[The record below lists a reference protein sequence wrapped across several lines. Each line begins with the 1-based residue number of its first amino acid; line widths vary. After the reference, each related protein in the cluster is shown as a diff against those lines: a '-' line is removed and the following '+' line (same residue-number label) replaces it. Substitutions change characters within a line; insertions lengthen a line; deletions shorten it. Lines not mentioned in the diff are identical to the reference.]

1 MPDAT
6 SQFLNYISST
16 WDQTIPLKTLWTL
29 QFTSLPQVI
38 RSVDTILAGTE
49 RTSTS
54 VAKFPTNKNISD
66 LAYSNFT
73 ASTLLAQ
80 KITLPSDSLSVNT
93 TRNDNMG
100 GLFGG
105 YYSLQR
111 ENYNSINVD
120 FLETNKD
127 IIDFIMRPWLIAAT
141 YKGLVEDNELSIKT
155 DMVVSLYS
163 KYDET
168 TWGSRKTIKFEGVVP
183 VSTPGDTLG
192 YESSN
197 NSAIIRP
204 ISLAFKRYYVLD

>member
-1 MPDAT
+1 VPDAT

-54 VAKFPTNKNISD
+54 IAKFPTNKNISD
-66 LAYSNFT
+66 LSYSDFT

-80 KITLPSDSLSVNT
+80 KITFPSDSLSINT

-105 YYSLQR
+105 YYSSQR

-155 DMVVSLYS
+155 DMIVSLYS
-163 KYDET
+163 KYDQN
-168 TWGSRKTIKFEGVVP
+168 TWGGRKNIKFEGVVP

-197 NSAIIRP
+197 NSAIVRP
-204 ISLAFKRYYVLD
+204 VSLAFKRYYVLD

>member
-49 RTSTS
+49 RTSS
-54 VAKFPTNKNISD
+54 SIAKFPTNKNISD
-66 LAYSNFT
+66 LSYSNFT

-80 KITLPSDSLSVNT
+80 KIQFPSDSLGVT
-93 TRNDNMG
+93 TTSNNNMG

-105 YYSLQR
+105 YYSTQR
-111 ENYNSINVD
+111 ENYNSINVE

-141 YKGLVEDNELSIKT
+141 YKGLIEDNELSIKT
-155 DMVVSLYS
+155 DMIVSLYS
-163 KYDET
+163 KYDEN
-168 TWGSRKTIKFEGVVP
+168 TWASRKTIKFEGVVP
-183 VSTPGDTLG
+183 VNTPGDMIN
-192 YESSN
+192 YESSV
-197 NSAIIRP
+197 NSAIIKP
-204 ISLAFKRYYVLD
+204 ASLAFKRYYVLD

>member
-49 RTSTS
+49 RTSS
-54 VAKFPTNKNISD
+54 SIAKFPTNKNISD
-66 LAYSNFT
+66 LSYSNFT

-80 KITLPSDSLSVNT
+80 KITFPSDGLGVST
-93 TRNDNMG
+93 TSNSNMG

-105 YYSLQR
+105 YYSTQR
-111 ENYNSINVD
+111 ENYNSINVE

-141 YKGLVEDNELSIKT
+141 YKGLIEDSELSIKT
-155 DMVVSLYS
+155 DMIVSLYS
-163 KYDET
+163 KYDEN
-168 TWGSRKTIKFEGVVP
+168 TWAGRKNIRFEGVVP
-183 VSTPGDTLG
+183 VNTPGDMIN
-192 YESSN
+192 YESSV
-197 NSAIIRP
+197 NSAIVKP
-204 ISLAFKRYYVLD
+204 VSLAFKRYYVLD

>member
-49 RTSTS
+49 RTSS
-54 VAKFPTNKNISD
+54 SIAKFPTNKNISD
-66 LAYSNFT
+66 LSYSNFT

-80 KITLPSDSLSVNT
+80 KITFPSDGLGVST
-93 TRNDNMG
+93 TSNNNMG

-105 YYSLQR
+105 YYSTQR
-111 ENYNSINVD
+111 ENYNSINVE

-141 YKGLVEDNELSIKT
+141 YKGLIEDNELSIKT
-155 DMVVSLYS
+155 DMIVSLYS
-163 KYDET
+163 KYDEN
-168 TWGSRKTIKFEGVVP
+168 TWAGRKNIRFEGVVP
-183 VSTPGDTLG
+183 VNTPGDMIN
-192 YESSN
+192 YESSV
-197 NSAIIRP
+197 NSAIVKP
-204 ISLAFKRYYVLD
+204 VSLAFKRYYVLD

>member
-1 MPDAT
+1 VPDAT

-49 RTSTS
+49 RTSS
-54 VAKFPTNKNISD
+54 SIAKFPTNKNISD
-66 LAYSNFT
+66 LSYSNFT

-80 KITLPSDSLSVNT
+80 KITFPSDGLGVST
-93 TRNDNMG
+93 TSNSNMG

-105 YYSLQR
+105 YYSTQR
-111 ENYNSINVD
+111 ENYNSINVE

-141 YKGLVEDNELSIKT
+141 YKGLIEDSELSIKT
-155 DMVVSLYS
+155 DMIVSLYS
-163 KYDET
+163 KYDEN
-168 TWGSRKTIKFEGVVP
+168 TWAGRKNIRFEGVVP
-183 VSTPGDTLG
+183 VNTPGDMIN
-192 YESSN
+192 YESSV
-197 NSAIIRP
+197 NSAIVKP
-204 ISLAFKRYYVLD
+204 VSLAFKRYYVLD

>member
-1 MPDAT
+1 MSDAT

-49 RTSTS
+49 RTSS
-54 VAKFPTNKNISD
+54 SIAKFPTNKNISD
-66 LAYSNFT
+66 LSYSNFT

-80 KITLPSDSLSVNT
+80 KITFPSDGLGVST
-93 TRNDNMG
+93 TSNSNMG

-105 YYSLQR
+105 YYSTQR
-111 ENYNSINVD
+111 ENYNSINVE

-141 YKGLVEDNELSIKT
+141 YKGLIEDSELSIKT
-155 DMVVSLYS
+155 DMIVSLYS
-163 KYDET
+163 KYDEN
-168 TWGSRKTIKFEGVVP
+168 TWAGRKNIRFEGVVP
-183 VSTPGDTLG
+183 VNTPGDMIN
-192 YESSN
+192 YESSV
-197 NSAIIRP
+197 NSAIVKP
-204 ISLAFKRYYVLD
+204 VSLAFKRYYVLD

>member
-29 QFTSLPQVI
+29 QFTSLPLVI

-49 RTSTS
+49 RTSS
-54 VAKFPTNKNISD
+54 SIAKFPTNKNISD
-66 LAYSNFT
+66 LSYSNFT

-80 KITLPSDSLSVNT
+80 KIQFPSDGLGVST
-93 TRNDNMG
+93 TSNNNMG

-105 YYSLQR
+105 YYSTQR
-111 ENYNSINVD
+111 ENYNSINVE

-141 YKGLVEDNELSIKT
+141 YKGLIEDNELSIKT
-155 DMVVSLYS
+155 DMIVSLYS
-163 KYDET
+163 KYDEN
-168 TWGSRKTIKFEGVVP
+168 TWASRKTIKFEGVVP
-183 VSTPGDTLG
+183 VNTPGDMIN
-192 YESSN
+192 YESSV
-197 NSAIIRP
+197 NSAIIKP
-204 ISLAFKRYYVLD
+204 ASLAFKRYYVLD

>member
-38 RSVDTILAGTE
+38 RSVDAILAGTE

-54 VAKFPTNKNISD
+54 IAKFPTNKRISD
-66 LAYSNFT
+66 LSYSDFT

-80 KITLPSDSLSVNT
+80 KITFPSDSLSINT

-105 YYSLQR
+105 YYSSQR

-155 DMVVSLYS
+155 DMIVSLYS
-163 KYDET
+163 KYDQN
-168 TWGSRKTIKFEGVVP
+168 TWGGRKNIKFEGVVP
-183 VSTPGDTLG
+183 VNTPGDTLG

-197 NSAIIRP
+197 NAAIVRP
-204 ISLAFKRYYVLD
+204 VSLAFKRYYVLD

>member
-1 MPDAT
+1 VPDAT

-29 QFTSLPQVI
+29 QFTSLPEVI

-54 VAKFPTNKNISD
+54 VAKFPINKNISD
-66 LAYSNFT
+66 LSYSSFT

-80 KITLPSDSLSVNT
+80 KITFPSDSLSVNT

-105 YYSLQR
+105 YYSSQR
-111 ENYNSINVD
+111 ENYSSINVD

-155 DMVVSLYS
+155 DMIVSLYS
-163 KYDET
+163 KYDQNN
-168 TWGSRKTIKFEGVVP
+168 WAGRKNIKFEGVIP
-183 VSTPGDTLG
+183 VNAPGDTLN

-197 NSAIIRP
+197 NAAIIRP
-204 ISLAFKRYYVLD
+204 VSLAFKRYYVLD

>member
-1 MPDAT
+1 VPDAT

-29 QFTSLPQVI
+29 QFTSLPEVI

-66 LAYSNFT
+66 LSYSSFT

-80 KITLPSDSLSVNT
+80 KITFPSDSVLINT

-105 YYSLQR
+105 YYSTQR

-141 YKGLVEDNELSIKT
+141 YKGLIEDNELSIKT
-155 DMVVSLYS
+155 DMIVSLYS
-163 KYDET
+163 KYDQD
-168 TWGSRKTIKFEGVVP
+168 TWAGRKNIKFEGVIP
-183 VSTPGDTLG
+183 VSTPGDTLN

-197 NSAIIRP
+197 NAAIIRP
-204 ISLAFKRYYVLD
+204 VSLAFKRYYVLD

>member
-49 RTSTS
+49 RTSS
-54 VAKFPTNKNISD
+54 SIAKFPTNKNISD
-66 LAYSNFT
+66 LSYSNFT

-80 KITLPSDSLSVNT
+80 KITFPSDGLGVST
-93 TRNDNMG
+93 TSNSNMG

-105 YYSLQR
+105 YYSTQR
-111 ENYNSINVD
+111 ENYNS
-120 FLETNKD
+120 

-141 YKGLVEDNELSIKT
+141 YKGLIEDSELSIKT
-155 DMVVSLYS
+155 DMIVSLYS
-163 KYDET
+163 KYDEN
-168 TWGSRKTIKFEGVVP
+168 TWAGRKNIRFEGVVP
-183 VSTPGDTLG
+183 VNTPGDMIN
-192 YESSN
+192 YESSV
-197 NSAIIRP
+197 NSAIVKP
-204 ISLAFKRYYVLD
+204 VSLAFKRYYVLD

>member
-29 QFTSLPQVI
+29 QFTSLPEVI

-66 LAYSNFT
+66 LSYSSFT

-80 KITLPSDSLSVNT
+80 KITFPSDSVLINT

-105 YYSLQR
+105 YYSTQR

-141 YKGLVEDNELSIKT
+141 YKGLIEDNELSIKT
-155 DMVVSLYS
+155 DMIVSLYS
-163 KYDET
+163 KYDQD
-168 TWGSRKTIKFEGVVP
+168 TWAGRKNIKFEGVIP
-183 VSTPGDTLG
+183 VSTPGDTLN

-197 NSAIIRP
+197 NAAIIRP
-204 ISLAFKRYYVLD
+204 VSLAFKRYYVLD

>member
-54 VAKFPTNKNISD
+54 IAKFPTNKNISD
-66 LAYSNFT
+66 LSYSSFT

-80 KITLPSDSLSVNT
+80 KITFPSDGIGINT
-93 TRNDNMG
+93 TSNNNMG

-105 YYSLQR
+105 YYSTQR
-111 ENYNSINVD
+111 ENYNSINVE

-141 YKGLVEDNELSIKT
+141 YKGFIEDNELSIKT
-155 DMVVSLYS
+155 DMIVSLYS
-163 KYDET
+163 KYDQN
-168 TWGSRKTIKFEGVVP
+168 TWAGRKNIKFEGVVP
-183 VSTPGDTLG
+183 VSTPGDMLN

-197 NSAIIRP
+197 NAAIIRP
-204 ISLAFKRYYVLD
+204 VSLAFKRYYVLD

>member
-1 MPDAT
+1 MPGAT

-49 RTSTS
+49 RTSS
-54 VAKFPTNKNISD
+54 SIAKFPTNKNISD
-66 LAYSNFT
+66 LSYSNFT

-80 KITLPSDSLSVNT
+80 KITFPSDGLGVST
-93 TRNDNMG
+93 TSNSNMG

-105 YYSLQR
+105 YYSTQR
-111 ENYNSINVD
+111 ENYNSINVE

-141 YKGLVEDNELSIKT
+141 YKGLIEDSELSIKT
-155 DMVVSLYS
+155 DMIVSLYS
-163 KYDET
+163 KYDEN
-168 TWGSRKTIKFEGVVP
+168 TWAGRKNIRFEGVVP
-183 VSTPGDTLG
+183 VNTPGDMIN
-192 YESSN
+192 YESSV
-197 NSAIIRP
+197 NSAIVKP
-204 ISLAFKRYYVLD
+204 VSLAFKRYYVLD